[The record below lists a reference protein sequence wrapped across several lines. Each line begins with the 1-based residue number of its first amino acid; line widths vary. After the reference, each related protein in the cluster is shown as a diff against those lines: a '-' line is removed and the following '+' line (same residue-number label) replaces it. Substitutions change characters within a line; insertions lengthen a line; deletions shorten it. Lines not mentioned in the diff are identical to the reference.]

1 MAPYQRQRRS
11 WFASHNDPPVE
22 RCAVV
27 HPLHVEVCQTGDGS
41 TLGVRSGE
49 VESLGPERGRGDA
62 AAGDEQ
68 RPGVRD
74 GRGELPRRGQAR
86 AGGPGSGPGVQD
98 LHGRR
103 GDRGYGS
110 ADEEEP
116 SAVSGGRRGG

>member
-49 VESLGPERGRGDA
+49 VESLGPERGPGDA
-62 AAGDEQ
+62 AASDEQ
-68 RPGVRD
+68 CPGVRD
-74 GRGELPRRGQAR
+74 GCDELPRKGQTWT
-86 AGGPGSGPGVQD
+86 GGPGF
-98 LHGRR
+98 
-103 GDRGYGS
+103 
-110 ADEEEP
+110 A
-116 SAVSGGRRGG
+116 